1 MIKDLTNGAVTSD
14 SRQGSIVDTNKNQQI
29 QQLLSKRHDFML
41 QEHGLD
47 AFVKPVG
54 ILTSH
59 TSYFA
64 TTDAAYFVL
73 MKIHNQKITIQNL

>member
-1 MIKDLTNGAVTSD
+1 
-14 SRQGSIVDTNKNQQI
+14 
-29 QQLLSKRHDFML
+29 ML

-59 TSYFA
+59 TGYFA

-73 MKIHNQKITIQNL
+73 MKLHNMKITIQNLWNINLTTQMKRINTKTIRIIW